1 VKLLQRITVVVELI
15 VVAAVSATVV
25 LMFANKPTA
34 PPAAPPAVVAAAGGI
49 DGAALYGKQCAG
61 CHGGD
66 GSGGIGPRL
75 AERVLVAYPDPAAQI
90 AVVTN
95 GRGRGMPAFGTRL
108 TPDEIA
114 AIVAYTR
121 TVLSGS

>member
-1 VKLLQRITVVVELI
+1 MRGLANVIEVVVGI
-15 VVAAVSATVV
+15 AVVMTVV
-25 LMFANKPTA
+25 LLFTNSPTA
-34 PPAAPPAVVAAAGGI
+34 PPAASPDAVVAAAGI
-49 DGAALYGKQCAG
+49 DGAALYGQRCAS

-75 AERVLVAYPDPAAQI
+75 AGGRALAQFPDPQDQI

-95 GRGRGMPAFGTRL
+95 GRGGMPGFGGRL
-108 TPDEIA
+108 TDEQIA

-121 TVLSGS
+121 TTLADVTP